1 VFDRYVKLDSL
12 KSAIAYF
19 ANGWGVKVSDEMPAA
34 GCLEDARNI
43 PGLSEAVKALGVGGR
58 PAVVTSAAEFILEG
72 LHLHQKLNK
81 EREGGRYT
89 YRA

>member
-1 VFDRYVKLDSL
+1 
-12 KSAIAYF
+12 
-19 ANGWGVKVSDEMPAA
+19 MPSTEY
-34 GCLEDARNI
+34 LEDVRNI
-43 PGLSEAVKALGVGGR
+43 PGLSEAVKALGGGDQ
-58 PAVVTSAAEFILEG
+58 PAEVATAAEFIFEG

>member
-1 VFDRYVKLDSL
+1 
-12 KSAIAYF
+12 
-19 ANGWGVKVSDEMPAA
+19 MPS
-34 GCLEDARNI
+34 GEYLEDVRSI
-43 PGLSEAVKALGVGGR
+43 PGLSEAVRMLNIDGQR
-58 PAVVTSAAEFILEG
+58 PAQIASAAEFILEG

>member
-1 VFDRYVKLDSL
+1 M
-12 KSAIAYF
+12 
-19 ANGWGVKVSDEMPAA
+19 KVSDSMPS
-34 GCLEDARNI
+34 GEYLEDVRNI
-43 PGLSEAVKALGVGGR
+43 VGLSEGISALGVGDR
-58 PAVVTSAAEFILEG
+58 PALIASAAEFILEG